1 MSNKNFGFG
10 TQIRKSPYF
19 DSTVK
24 WGATGFSVYNHMYI
38 PRDFGSPEQNFWNLI
53 EKSILCDVAVERQVE
68 ITGSDAYKFI
78 QLLTPRDLS
87 KLSVGQC
94 KYVLIVNNDGGIL
107 NDPVLLRLAENHF
120 WLSLAD
126 SDVLLWAQGVAVNSG
141 LDVKI
146 SEPDVSPL
154 QLQGPTSQEIMVKLF
169 GEDIRDLKY
178 YWLREYQLD
187 GIPLIVSRTGWS
199 SELGYEIYLRDGSK
213 GNELYEKIM
222 AAGKE
227 HGIQPGHTSSI
238 RRIEGGMLSYH
249 ADADIHTNPFELGL
263 DRLVNLDSEINFI
276 GKKALKK
283 IKEKG
288 ISRKQVGL
296 VIDCAPLSGPNT
308 TFWPIKKDRKQIGK
322 VTSAV
327 YSPRLK
333 KNIALAMVSVEQSE
347 IDFIGKEALKKIKQ
361 EGIKRKQVGLIIDCD
376 PLSGPNTTFWPIEKD
391 GKKIGKVTSAVY
403 SPRLKKNI
411 ALAMIEINYSELG
424 NRLDV
429 QIHEGKYSATIVE
442 KPFYDPKK
450 NIVKS

>member
-1 MSNKNFGFG
+1 MTNKNFGFG

-68 ITGSDAYKFI
+68 ITGPDAFKFT

-87 KLSVGQC
+87 KLAIGQC
-94 KYVLIVNNDGGIL
+94 KYVLITNNEGGIL
-107 NDPVLLRLAENHF
+107 NDPVLLRIAENHF

-141 LDVKI
+141 LDVQIK
-146 SEPDVSPL
+146 EPDVSPL
-154 QLQGPTSQEIMVKLF
+154 QLQGPTSGEIMIKLF
-169 GEDIRDLKY
+169 GEDIKDLKY
-178 YWLREYQLD
+178 YWLREYDLD

-199 SELGYEIYLRDGSK
+199 SELGYEIYLRDGTK

-222 AAGKE
+222 EAGKE
-227 HGIQPGHTSSI
+227 HGLQPGHTSSI

-249 ADADIHTNPFELGL
+249 ADADINTNPFELGF
-263 DRLVNLDSEINFI
+263 DRLVNLDSDNNSI
-276 GKKALKK
+276 GKEALKK
-283 IKEKG
+283 IKDNG
-288 ISRKQVGL
+288 ITRKQVG
-296 VIDCAPLSGPNT
+296 IEINCKPLSGPNT
-308 TFWPIKKDRKQIGK
+308 TFWQLKKDNINVGK

-347 IDFIGKEALKKIKQ
+347 IGNEFQ
-361 EGIKRKQVGLIIDCD
+361 VTTNEGTFDC
-376 PLSGPNTTFWPIEKD
+376 I
-391 GKKIGKVTSAVY
+391 V
-403 SPRLKKNI
+403 
-411 ALAMIEINYSELG
+411 
-424 NRLDV
+424 
-429 QIHEGKYSATIVE
+429 VE

-450 NIVKS
+450 KIASS

>member
-38 PRDFGSPEQNFWNLI
+38 PRDFGDPEQNFWNLI
-53 EKSILCDVAVERQVE
+53 EKAILCDVAVERQVE
-68 ITGSDAYKFI
+68 ITGPDAYNFT

-87 KLSVGQC
+87 KLAIGQC
-94 KYVLIVNNDGGIL
+94 KYVLITNNDGGIL

-141 LDVKI
+141 LNVQIK
-146 SEPDVSPL
+146 EPDVSPL
-154 QLQGPTSQEIMVKLF
+154 QLQGPTSGDIMVKLF
-169 GEDIRDLKY
+169 GEDIKDLKY
-178 YWLREYQLD
+178 YWLKEYNLD
-187 GIPLIVSRTGWS
+187 GIPLIISRTGWS

-222 AAGKE
+222 EAGKE
-227 HGIQPGHTSSI
+227 HGLKPGHTSSI

-249 ADADIHTNPFELGL
+249 ADADIDTNPFELGL
-263 DRLVNLDSEINFI
+263 DRLVSLDSDIDFV

-283 IKEKG
+283 IK
-288 ISRKQVGL
+288 Q
-296 VIDCAPLSGPNT
+296 D
-308 TFWPIKKDRKQIGK
+308 
-322 VTSAV
+322 
-327 YSPRLK
+327 
-333 KNIALAMVSVEQSE
+333 
-347 IDFIGKEALKKIKQ
+347 
-361 EGIKRKQVGLIIDCD
+361 GIKRKQVGLEIDCK
-376 PLSGPNTTFWPIEKD
+376 PLTGPNTTFWPVEKNN
-391 GKKIGKVTSAVY
+391 KKIGKITSAVY

-411 ALAMIEINYSELG
+411 ALAMIEIEQSETGTKLEVIT
-424 NRLDV
+424 N
-429 QIHEGKYSATIVE
+429 EGKYNSVVVE

-450 NIVKS
+450 KIASSS

>member
-1 MSNKNFGFG
+1 MTNKNFGFG

-53 EKSILCDVAVERQVE
+53 EKAILCDVAVERQVE
-68 ITGSDAYKFI
+68 ITGPDAYKFI

-94 KYVLIVNNDGGIL
+94 KYVLIVNDDGGIL

-126 SDVLLWAQGVAVNSG
+126 SDILLWAQGVAVNSD
-141 LDVKI
+141 LNVKI
-146 SEPDVSPL
+146 TEPDVSPL
-154 QLQGPTSQEIMVKLF
+154 QLQGPISQEIMVKLF
-169 GEDIRDLKY
+169 GDNIRDLKY
-178 YWLREYQLD
+178 YWLREYNLD
-187 GIPLIVSRTGWS
+187 GIPLIISRTGWS
-199 SELGYEIYLRDGSK
+199 SELGYEIYLRDGLK

-222 AAGKE
+222 TAGKE
-227 HGIQPGHTSSI
+227 YGIQPGHTSSI

-249 ADADIHTNPFELGL
+249 ADADIKTNPFELGL

-276 GKKALKK
+276 GKNALKK
-283 IKEKG
+283 IKGRG

-296 VIDCAPLSGPNT
+296 VIECEPLSGPNT
-308 TFWPIKKDRKQIGK
+308 TFWPIKKDGKQIGK

-333 KNIALAMVSVEQSE
+333 KNIALAMIDINFSE
-347 IDFIGKEALKKIKQ
+347 IGANLE
-361 EGIKRKQVGLIIDCD
+361 
-376 PLSGPNTTFWPIEKD
+376 
-391 GKKIGKVTSAVY
+391 VY
-403 SPRLKKNI
+403 THKG
-411 ALAMIEINYSELG
+411 NYNST
-424 NRLDV
+424 V
-429 QIHEGKYSATIVE
+429 VE

-450 NIVKS
+450 KIANS

>member
-1 MSNKNFGFG
+1 MTNKNFGFG

-38 PRDFGSPEQNFWNLI
+38 PRDFGDPEQNFWNLI

-68 ITGSDAYKFI
+68 ITGPDAYKFT

-87 KLSVGQC
+87 NISIGQC
-94 KYVLIVNNDGGIL
+94 KYVLITNNEGGIL

-141 LDVKI
+141 LNVNI

-154 QLQGPTSQEIMVKLF
+154 QLQGPTSKDIMVKLF
-169 GEDIRDLKY
+169 GESIKDLKY
-178 YWLREYQLD
+178 YWFKEFDLD

-199 SELGYEIYLRDGSK
+199 SEFGYELFLRDGSK
-213 GNELYEKIM
+213 GNDLYEKIM
-222 AAGKE
+222 NAGKE
-227 HGIQPGHTSSI
+227 HGLQPGHTSSI

-249 ADADIHTNPFELGL
+249 ADADIHTNPFELGF
-263 DRLVNLDSEINFI
+263 DRLVSLDNDIEFI
-276 GKKALKK
+276 GKAALKK
-283 IKEKG
+283 IKAEG
-288 ISRKQVGL
+288 IKRKQVGL
-296 VIDCAPLSGPNT
+296 EINCEPLSGPNT
-308 TFWPIKKDRKQIGK
+308 TFWSIKKDNKEIGK

-333 KNIALAMVSVEQSE
+333 KNIALAMVNIENSE
-347 IDFIGKEALKKIKQ
+347 IGTDLEVETNKGK
-361 EGIKRKQVGLIIDCD
+361 
-376 PLSGPNTTFWPIEKD
+376 F
-391 GKKIGKVTSAVY
+391 SA
-403 SPRLKKNI
+403 K
-411 ALAMIEINYSELG
+411 
-424 NRLDV
+424 
-429 QIHEGKYSATIVE
+429 IVE

-450 NIVKS
+450 KIASN